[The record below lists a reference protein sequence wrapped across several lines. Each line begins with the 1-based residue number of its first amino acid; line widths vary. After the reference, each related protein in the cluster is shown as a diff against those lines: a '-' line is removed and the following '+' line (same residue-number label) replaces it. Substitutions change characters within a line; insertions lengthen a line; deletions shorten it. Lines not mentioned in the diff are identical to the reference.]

1 MFRRRLLS
9 IVGALGL
16 VTGLLSSGVAAQ
28 ADTSMS
34 DSTFQSMVSFYQF
47 LASYSSTFCY
57 AQPAS
62 TTSCPTAITQPTTQ
76 SDNVAV
82 CVEVDHSVGPS
93 QTCSITQTNA
103 THNNI
108 AIVIQI
114 VRRNSNDSTQNATQ
128 DATIQQDNVSGG
140 NFAAVLQFVQQS
152 TGVSGS
158 QSQTDNQGARI
169 EQNGATVGTA
179 TPPTGHNLAIL
190 FESSKQSGS
199 SQVGGGQTQFSNED
213 VNTSPHHIN
222 QYSTGLSI
230 AFASQSQVQQLFGT
244 GLQSQTIDPRCCS
257 IQQSNVND
265 KFNILQFASQVNN
278 HQLTSSQNATSVAQ
292 CATSGNCTTS
302 STTSQNGATTT
313 VNCGPT
319 SSCTAV
325 LVCSNGTCPEA
336 CFNSECFV
344 PPPPCF
350 TSCDAPILTPTASIG
365 TGALTAR
372 SRSQAQP
379 LARSAPSAPLLT

>member
-34 DSTFQSMVSFYQF
+34 DSTFNTMVSSYQT
-47 LASYSSTFCY
+47 LASFVPNFCY
-57 AQPAS
+57 APGS
-62 TTSCPTAITQPTTQ
+62 PTSCPTTTQ
-76 SDNVAV
+76 VSTGSNNVAV
-82 CVEVDHSVGPS
+82 CVETDQTAAPA

-103 THNNI
+103 TGNNI

-114 VRRNSNDSTQNATQ
+114 VSRNSTDSFQNATQ
-128 DATIQQDNVSGG
+128 DASIQQDTVSGS
-140 NFAAVLQFVQQS
+140 NFAAVVQVVKQS
-152 TGVSGS
+152 TGASGA
-158 QSQTDNQGARI
+158 QSQIDNQGARI

-199 SQVGGGQTQFSNED
+199 SQIGASQTQFSNED

-222 QYSTGLSI
+222 QYSSGVST
-230 AFASQSQVQQLFGT
+230 AFASQNQVQQLFGT

-257 IQQSNVND
+257 IQQSNLND
-265 KFNILQFASQVNN
+265 KFNIQQFASQVNN
-278 HQLTSSQNATSVAQ
+278 HQLTSSQDATSVAQ
-292 CATSGNCTTS
+292 CTTSGNCTTS

-313 VNCGPT
+313 VTCGPT

-325 LVCSNGTCPEA
+325 VVCSNGTCPEA
-336 CFNSECFV
+336 CFNSEGCSV

-350 TSCDAPILTPTASIG
+350 TSCETAPVATASFGNKELAI
-365 TGALTAR
+365 AP
-372 SRSQAQP
+372 RSQTKP
-379 LARSAPSAPLLT
+379 LARSAPSAALLT